1 MLDRFGREIN
11 YLRIAVID
19 RCNLRCVY
27 CLPENG
33 IKLRS
38 HQEILSFEEILAI
51 VKRASKMGINKIR
64 LTGGEPLLRR
74 DIVVLVKMLAQLEGI
89 KDLALT
95 TNGILLANY
104 AQDLKAAGL
113 HRVNVSLDTTDPKY
127 FYKNTRGGDITQ
139 VLAGIDAALRV
150 GLVPLKLNCVVDNLN
165 ENQHA
170 LLVKEFAQAKNL
182 EVRFIQKMD
191 FVTGKFAT
199 VIAKGGGDCKNCN
212 RLRLLSDGKIL
223 PCLFSDVTFD
233 TRTLGID
240 HALEQALLHKPERGA
255 PCKPR
260 WMGEIGG

>member
-1 MLDRFGREIN
+1 MLDCFGREIN

-19 RCNLRCVY
+19 RCNLRCIY
-27 CLPENG
+27 CMPENG

-51 VKRASKMGINKIR
+51 TKCAIKIGINKIR

-74 DIVVLVKMLAQLEGI
+74 DIVELVKMLTQLEGI
-89 KDLALT
+89 DDLALT
-95 TNGILLANY
+95 TNGTLLAQY
-104 AQDLKAAGL
+104 ANDLKKAGL
-113 HRVNVSLDTTDPKY
+113 QRINVSLDTTDPKY
-127 FYKNTRGGDITQ
+127 FYKNTRGGDISQ
-139 VLAGIDAALRV
+139 VFAGIDAALRA
-150 GLVPLKLNCVVDNLN
+150 GLLPLKLNCVVDNLN

-170 LLVKEFAQAKNL
+170 LLVKEFAQAKKL

-199 VIAKGGGDCKNCN
+199 VTAKGGGDCKNCN

-233 TRTLGID
+233 TRKLGID
-240 HALEQALLHKPERGA
+240 NALKQAILHKPEHGV
-255 PCKPR
+255 PCKQR